1 MNFNLNLSLIGNKP
15 VVQSIIYLAASCIML
30 FLSKFMFDR
39 FSLFQPEKEV
49 KDANYTA
56 IIAFCGYMIGVAFI
70 LVGAF
75 AGPSGKSFRMD
86 LAMYVAYAIVGVILM
101 TISGFVTR
109 KIMLNRFD
117 NAKELLQDKN
127 IGTAAVYFGFYIAH
141 GLIIAACVNGEFGGI
156 LSSVFYYVL
165 SICFM
170 FLFLRVYDKIVPYSI
185 HKELENDN
193 YAVGIALAGNIIAIG
208 IILMKATLGDVAG
221 WKSSLI
227 TYFIDLSAIFL
238 LLPIVRFILGNFIV
252 KAIDINKELK
262 NNNVA
267 AGLIEFT
274 CITCFALLV
283 FFMVDFT
290 VAI

>member
-1 MNFNLNLSLIGNKP
+1 MSISLSAVGNNP
-15 VVQSIIYLAASCIML
+15 IVQSVIYLSISCIML
-30 FLSKFMFDR
+30 FLSKFMFDK
-39 FSLFQPEKEV
+39 FSIFQPEKEI
-49 KDANYTA
+49 KNCNYTA
-56 IIAFCGYMIGVAFI
+56 IIAFCGYIIGMAFI

-75 AGPSGKSFRMD
+75 VGPSSKTFRLD

-101 TISGFVTR
+101 TTSGFVTR

-127 IGTAAVYFGFYIAH
+127 IGTAAVYFGFYVAH
-141 GLIIAACVNGEFGGI
+141 GLIIAACVNGEVGGI
-156 LSSVFYYVL
+156 LSSIFYYVL
-165 SICFM
+165 SVCFM
-170 FLFLRVYDKIVPYSI
+170 FVFLRIYDLITPYSV
-185 HKELENDN
+185 HDELENDN

-208 IILMKATLGDVAG
+208 IILMKATLGDVDG
-221 WKSSLI
+221 WKNSLI
-227 TYFIDLSAIFL
+227 TYFVDLSAIL
-238 LLPIVRFILGNFIV
+238 LMFPAVRYVLGNFIV

>member
-1 MNFNLNLSLIGNKP
+1 MNP
-15 VVQSIIYLAASCIML
+15 VLTSILYLFTSCIML

-39 FSLFQPEKEV
+39 FAIFKPEKEI
-49 KDANYTA
+49 KEGNYTA
-56 IIAFCGYMIGVAFI
+56 TIAFCGYMIGIAFI

-75 AGPSGKSFRMD
+75 VGPGAKTFKLD
-86 LAMYVAYAIVGVILM
+86 ILLYIAYSIVGILLM
-101 TISGFVTR
+101 TVSGFVTK

-127 IGTAAVYFGFYIAH
+127 IGTAAVYFGIYVAS
-141 GLIIAACVNGEFGGI
+141 GLIIAACVNGEYGGI

-165 SICFM
+165 SVCFM
-170 FLFLRVYDKIVPYSI
+170 FLFLRVYDWLTPYSI
-185 HKELENDN
+185 HDELENDN
-193 YAVGIALAGNIIAIG
+193 FAVGIALAGNVIAMG
-208 IILMKATLGDVAG
+208 LILMKATLGDVIG

-238 LLPIVRFILGNFIV
+238 MLPSVRFVLGNFLLKSIN
-252 KAIDINKELK
+252 INKEIK

-267 AGLIEFT
+267 AALIEFT

-290 VAI
+290 VAV

>member
-1 MNFNLNLSLIGNKP
+1 MSISLAEIGNNA
-15 VVQSIIYLAASCIML
+15 VVQSIIYLAVSCIML
-30 FLSKFMFDR
+30 FLSKFMFDK
-39 FSLFQPEKEV
+39 FSLFKPEKEV
-49 KDANYTA
+49 KDGNYTA
-56 IIAFCGYMIGVAFI
+56 IIAFCGYMIGMAFI

-75 AGPSGKSFRMD
+75 VGPGAKSFRLD
-86 LAMYVAYAIVGVILM
+86 LIMYMAYAIVGIILM
-101 TISGFVTR
+101 TLSGFVTR

-127 IGTAAVYFGFYIAH
+127 IGTAAVYFGFYVAH
-141 GLIIAACVNGEFGGI
+141 GLIIAACVNGEVGGI
-156 LSSVFYYVL
+156 LSSVFYYIL
-165 SICFM
+165 SVCFM
-170 FLFLRVYDKIVPYSI
+170 FIFLRIYDWLTPYSI
-185 HKELENDN
+185 HDELENDN

-227 TYFIDLSAIFL
+227 TYFIDLSAIL
-238 LLPIVRFILGNFIV
+238 LMLPTVRFILGNFIV
-252 KAIDINKELK
+252 KVIDINKEIK
-262 NNNVA
+262 KNNVA

-290 VAI
+290 VTI

>member
-1 MNFNLNLSLIGNKP
+1 MSISLAEIGNNA
-15 VVQSIIYLAASCIML
+15 VVQSIIYLAVSCIML
-30 FLSKFMFDR
+30 FLSKFMFDK
-39 FSLFQPEKEV
+39 FSLFKPEKEV
-49 KDANYTA
+49 KDGNYTA
-56 IIAFCGYMIGVAFI
+56 IIAFCGYMIGMAFI

-75 AGPSGKSFRMD
+75 VGPGAKSFRLD
-86 LAMYVAYAIVGVILM
+86 LIMYMSYAIVGIILM
-101 TISGFVTR
+101 TLSGFVTR

-127 IGTAAVYFGFYIAH
+127 IGTAAVYFGFYVAH
-141 GLIIAACVNGEFGGI
+141 GLIIAACVNGEVGGI
-156 LSSVFYYVL
+156 LSSVFYYIL
-165 SICFM
+165 SVCFM
-170 FLFLRVYDKIVPYSI
+170 FIFLRIYDWLTPYSI
-185 HKELENDN
+185 HDELENDN

-227 TYFIDLSAIFL
+227 TYFIDLSAIL
-238 LLPIVRFILGNFIV
+238 LMLPTVRFILGNFIV
-252 KAIDINKELK
+252 KVIDINKEIK
-262 NNNVA
+262 KNNVA

-290 VAI
+290 VTI

>member
-1 MNFNLNLSLIGNKP
+1 MNFILQLGNNAI
-15 VVQSIIYLAASCIML
+15 VQSIIYLSISCIML

-49 KDANYTA
+49 KKANYTA
-56 IIAFCGYMIGVAFI
+56 IIAFCGYMTGVAFI

-86 LAMYVAYAIVGVILM
+86 LAMYIAYAIVGIILM
-101 TISGFVTR
+101 TVSGFVTR

-127 IGTAAVYFGFYIAH
+127 IGTSAVYFGFYVAH

-156 LSSVFYYVL
+156 LSSIFYYVL
-165 SICFM
+165 SVCFM
-170 FLFLRVYDKIVPYSI
+170 FLFLRLYDYFVPYSI
-185 HKELENDN
+185 HEELENDN

-208 IILMKATLGDVAG
+208 LILMKATLGDMDI
-221 WKSSLI
+221 WKISLI
-227 TYFIDLSAIFL
+227 SFFIDLSAIFL
-238 LLPIVRFILGNFIV
+238 LLPVVRFVLGNFIV
-252 KAIDINKELK
+252 KAININKELK

-290 VAI
+290 FAI

>member
-1 MNFNLNLSLIGNKP
+1 MSISLSAVGNNP
-15 VVQSIIYLAASCIML
+15 IVQSVIYLSISCIML
-30 FLSKFMFDR
+30 FLSKFMFDK
-39 FSLFQPEKEV
+39 FSIFKPEKEV
-49 KDANYTA
+49 KNCNYTA
-56 IIAFCGYMIGVAFI
+56 IIAFCGYMIGMAFI

-75 AGPSGKSFRMD
+75 VGPSSKTFRLD

-101 TISGFVTR
+101 TASGFVTR

-127 IGTAAVYFGFYIAH
+127 IGTAAVYFGFYVAH
-141 GLIIAACVNGEFGGI
+141 GLIIAACVNGDVGGI
-156 LSSVFYYVL
+156 LSSIFYYVL
-165 SICFM
+165 SVCFM
-170 FLFLRVYDKIVPYSI
+170 FIFLRIYDLITPYSV
-185 HKELENDN
+185 HDELENDN

-221 WKSSLI
+221 WKNSLI
-227 TYFIDLSAIFL
+227 TYFVDLSAIL
-238 LLPIVRFILGNFIV
+238 LMLPTVRYVLGNFIV

>member
-1 MNFNLNLSLIGNKP
+1 MSISLSAVGNNP
-15 VVQSIIYLAASCIML
+15 IVQSVIYLSISCIML
-30 FLSKFMFDR
+30 FLSKFMFDK
-39 FSLFQPEKEV
+39 FSIFQPEKEI
-49 KDANYTA
+49 KNCNYTA
-56 IIAFCGYMIGVAFI
+56 IIAFCGYMIGMAFI

-75 AGPSGKSFRMD
+75 VGPSSKTFRLD

-101 TISGFVTR
+101 TTSGFVTR

-127 IGTAAVYFGFYIAH
+127 IGTAAVYFGFYVAH
-141 GLIIAACVNGEFGGI
+141 GLIIAACVNGEVGGI
-156 LSSVFYYVL
+156 LSSIFYYVL
-165 SICFM
+165 SVCFM
-170 FLFLRVYDKIVPYSI
+170 FIFLRVYDLITPYSV
-185 HKELENDN
+185 HDELENDN

-208 IILMKATLGDVAG
+208 IILMKATLGDVDG
-221 WKSSLI
+221 WKNSLI
-227 TYFIDLSAIFL
+227 TYFVDLSAIL
-238 LLPIVRFILGNFIV
+238 LMFPAVRYVLGNFIV

>member
-1 MNFNLNLSLIGNKP
+1 MNPIVS
-15 VVQSIIYLAASCIML
+15 SIIYLAVSCIML
-30 FLSKFMFDR
+30 FLSKFMFDK
-39 FSLFQPEKEV
+39 FSLFKPEKEV
-49 KDANYTA
+49 KDGNYTA
-56 IIAFCGYMIGVAFI
+56 VIAFCGYMVGMAFI

-75 AGPSGKSFRMD
+75 VGPGGKSFKLD
-86 LAMYVAYAIVGVILM
+86 LIMYIAYAIVGIILM
-101 TISGFVTR
+101 TLSGFVTR

-127 IGTAAVYFGFYIAH
+127 IGTAAVYFGFYVAH
-141 GLIIAACVNGEFGGI
+141 GLIIAACVNGEVGGI

-165 SICFM
+165 SVCFM
-170 FLFLRVYDKIVPYSI
+170 FVFLRVYDWLTPYSI
-185 HKELENDN
+185 HDELENDN

-208 IILMKATLGDVAG
+208 IILMKATLGDVIG

-227 TYFIDLSAIFL
+227 TYFIDLSAIL
-238 LLPIVRFILGNFIV
+238 LMLPAVRFVLGNFIV
-252 KAIDINKELK
+252 KVIDINKEIK
-262 NNNVA
+262 KNNVA

-290 VAI
+290 VTI

>member
-1 MNFNLNLSLIGNKP
+1 MSISLSAVGNNP
-15 VVQSIIYLAASCIML
+15 IVQSVIYLSISCIML
-30 FLSKFMFDR
+30 FLSKFMFDK
-39 FSLFQPEKEV
+39 FSIFQPEKEI
-49 KDANYTA
+49 KNCNYTA
-56 IIAFCGYMIGVAFI
+56 IIAFCGYIIGMAFI

-75 AGPSGKSFRMD
+75 VGPSSKTFRLD

-101 TISGFVTR
+101 TTSGFVTR

-127 IGTAAVYFGFYIAH
+127 IGTAAVYFGFYVAH
-141 GLIIAACVNGEFGGI
+141 GLIIAACVNGEVGGI
-156 LSSVFYYVL
+156 LSSIFYYVL
-165 SICFM
+165 SVCFM
-170 FLFLRVYDKIVPYSI
+170 FIFLRVYDLITPYSV
-185 HKELENDN
+185 HDELENDN

-208 IILMKATLGDVAG
+208 IILMKATLGDVDG
-221 WKSSLI
+221 WKNSLI
-227 TYFIDLSAIFL
+227 TYFVDLSAIL
-238 LLPIVRFILGNFIV
+238 LMFPAVRYVLGNFIV

>member
-1 MNFNLNLSLIGNKP
+1 MSISLSTIGNNP
-15 VVQSIIYLAASCIML
+15 IVQSVIYLSISCIML
-30 FLSKFMFDR
+30 FLSKFMFDK
-39 FSLFQPEKEV
+39 FSIFQPEKEI
-49 KDANYTA
+49 KNCNYTA
-56 IIAFCGYMIGVAFI
+56 IIAFCGYMIGMAFI

-75 AGPSGKSFRMD
+75 VGPSSKTFRLD

-101 TISGFVTR
+101 TTSGFVTR

-127 IGTAAVYFGFYIAH
+127 IGTAAVYFGFYVAH
-141 GLIIAACVNGEFGGI
+141 GLIIAACVNGDVGGI
-156 LSSVFYYVL
+156 LSSIFYYVL
-165 SICFM
+165 SVCFM
-170 FLFLRVYDKIVPYSI
+170 FIFLRIYDLITPYSV
-185 HKELENDN
+185 HDELENDN

-221 WKSSLI
+221 WKNSLI
-227 TYFIDLSAIFL
+227 TYFVDLSAIL
-238 LLPIVRFILGNFIV
+238 LMLPTVRYVLGNFIV

>member
-1 MNFNLNLSLIGNKP
+1 MSISLSAVGNNP
-15 VVQSIIYLAASCIML
+15 IVQSVIYLSISCIML
-30 FLSKFMFDR
+30 FLSKFMFDK
-39 FSLFQPEKEV
+39 FSIFQPEKEI
-49 KDANYTA
+49 KNCNYTA
-56 IIAFCGYMIGVAFI
+56 IIAFCGYIIGMAFI

-75 AGPSGKSFRMD
+75 VGPSSKTFRLD

-101 TISGFVTR
+101 TTSGFVTR

-127 IGTAAVYFGFYIAH
+127 IGTAAVYFGFYVAH
-141 GLIIAACVNGEFGGI
+141 GLIIAACVNGDVGGI
-156 LSSVFYYVL
+156 LSSIFYYVL
-165 SICFM
+165 SVCFM
-170 FLFLRVYDKIVPYSI
+170 FVFLRIYDLITPYSV
-185 HKELENDN
+185 HDELENDN

-208 IILMKATLGDVAG
+208 IILMKATLGDVDG
-221 WKSSLI
+221 WKNSLI
-227 TYFIDLSAIFL
+227 TYFVDLSAIL
-238 LLPIVRFILGNFIV
+238 LMLPTVRYVLGNFIV

>member
-1 MNFNLNLSLIGNKP
+1 MSISLSAVGNNP
-15 VVQSIIYLAASCIML
+15 IVQSVIYLSISCIML
-30 FLSKFMFDR
+30 FLSKFMFDK
-39 FSLFQPEKEV
+39 FSIFQPEKEI
-49 KDANYTA
+49 KNCNYTA
-56 IIAFCGYMIGVAFI
+56 IIAFCGYIIGMAFI

-75 AGPSGKSFRMD
+75 VGPSSKTFRLD

-101 TISGFVTR
+101 TTSGFVTR

-127 IGTAAVYFGFYIAH
+127 IGTAAVYFGFYVAH
-141 GLIIAACVNGEFGGI
+141 GLIIAACVNGEVGGI

-165 SICFM
+165 SVCFM
-170 FLFLRVYDKIVPYSI
+170 FIFLRVYDLITPYSV
-185 HKELENDN
+185 HDELENDN

-208 IILMKATLGDVAG
+208 IILMKATLGDVDG
-221 WKSSLI
+221 WKNSLI
-227 TYFIDLSAIFL
+227 TYFVDLSAIL
-238 LLPIVRFILGNFIV
+238 LMFPAVRYVLGNFIV

>member
-1 MNFNLNLSLIGNKP
+1 MSISLAEIGNNA
-15 VVQSIIYLAASCIML
+15 VVQSIIYLAVSCIML
-30 FLSKFMFDR
+30 FLSKFMFDK
-39 FSLFQPEKEV
+39 FSLFKPEKEV
-49 KDANYTA
+49 KDGNYTA
-56 IIAFCGYMIGVAFI
+56 IIAFCGYMIGMAFI

-75 AGPSGKSFRMD
+75 VGPGAKSFRLD
-86 LAMYVAYAIVGVILM
+86 LIMYMAYAIVGIILM
-101 TISGFVTR
+101 TLSGFVTR

-127 IGTAAVYFGFYIAH
+127 IGTAAVYFGFYVAH
-141 GLIIAACVNGEFGGI
+141 GLIIAACVNGEVGGI
-156 LSSVFYYVL
+156 LSSVFYYIL
-165 SICFM
+165 SVCFM
-170 FLFLRVYDKIVPYSI
+170 FIFLRIYDWLTPYSI
-185 HKELENDN
+185 HDELENDN

-227 TYFIDLSAIFL
+227 TFFIDLSAIL
-238 LLPIVRFILGNFIV
+238 LMLPTVRFILGNFIV
-252 KAIDINKELK
+252 KVIDINKEIK
-262 NNNVA
+262 KNNVA

-290 VAI
+290 VTI

>member
-1 MNFNLNLSLIGNKP
+1 
-15 VVQSIIYLAASCIML
+15 
-30 FLSKFMFDR
+30 MFDR

-49 KDANYTA
+49 KKANYTA
-56 IIAFCGYMIGVAFI
+56 IIAFCGYMTGVAFI

-86 LAMYVAYAIVGVILM
+86 LAMYIAYAIVGIILM
-101 TISGFVTR
+101 TVSGFVTR

-127 IGTAAVYFGFYIAH
+127 IGTSAVYFGFYVAH

-156 LSSVFYYVL
+156 LSSIFYYVL
-165 SICFM
+165 SVCFM
-170 FLFLRVYDKIVPYSI
+170 FLFLRLYDYFVPYSI
-185 HKELENDN
+185 HEELENDN

-208 IILMKATLGDVAG
+208 LILMKATLGDMDS

-238 LLPIVRFILGNFIV
+238 LLPVVRFVLRNFIV
-252 KAIDINKELK
+252 KAININKELK
-262 NNNVA
+262 IIMFF

-290 VAI
+290 FCNLRENLYDNQTATKIKGQTFL

>member
-1 MNFNLNLSLIGNKP
+1 MNINLSDIGNSA
-15 VVQSIIYLAASCIML
+15 VVQSVIYLFVSCVML
-30 FLSKFMFDR
+30 FLSKFLFDK
-39 FSLFQPEKEV
+39 FSIFKPEAEV
-49 KDANYTA
+49 KNSNYTA
-56 IIAFCGYMIGVAFI
+56 IIAFCGYIIGMAFI

-75 AGPSGKSFRMD
+75 VGPSSRTFRLD
-86 LAMYVAYAIVGVILM
+86 LAMYIAYALVGMFLM
-101 TISGFVTR
+101 TTSGFVTR

-141 GLIIAACVNGEFGGI
+141 GLIIAACVNGEVGGLI
-156 LSSVFYYVL
+156 SSVFYYVL
-165 SICFM
+165 SVCFM
-170 FLFLRVYDKIVPYSI
+170 FLFLRVYDFLTPYSV
-185 HKELENDN
+185 HDELENDN

-208 IILMKATLGDVAG
+208 LILMKATLGDVVG

-227 TYFIDLSAIFL
+227 TYFVDLSAIFL
-238 LLPIVRFILGNFIV
+238 MLPVVRYVLGNFIV
-252 KAIDINKELK
+252 KAININKEIK
-262 NNNVA
+262 KNNVA

>member
-1 MNFNLNLSLIGNKP
+1 MNPVLLSLI
-15 VVQSIIYLAASCIML
+15 YLAISCVML
-30 FLSKFMFDR
+30 YTSKFMFDR
-39 FSLFQPEKEV
+39 FSIFKPEKEV

-56 IIAFCGYMIGVAFI
+56 IIAFCGYMIGIAFI

-75 AGPSGKSFRMD
+75 VGPSSGSLKTD
-86 LAMYVAYAIVGVILM
+86 LLMYIAYAVVGIVLM
-101 TISGFVTR
+101 TVSGFTTR

-127 IGTAAVYFGFYIAH
+127 IGTAAVYFGFYVAS
-141 GLIIAACVNGEFGGI
+141 GLIIAACVNGEFGGV

-165 SICFM
+165 SVCFM
-170 FLFLRVYDKIVPYSI
+170 FLFLRVYDWITPYSI
-185 HKELENDN
+185 HDELENDN

-208 IILMKATLGDVAG
+208 LILMKATLGDVVG

-227 TYFIDLSAIFL
+227 TYFVDLSAILL
-238 LLPIVRFILGNFIV
+238 LLPAVRFVLGNVLV
-252 KAIDINKELK
+252 KAIDINKEIK
-262 NNNVA
+262 KNNVA
-267 AGLIEFT
+267 AALVEFT

-290 VAI
+290 VSI